1 MSIWWMSFA
10 PVADATNAKE
20 NAPHSVSAK
29 IHDHGKRM
37 KPPYDMG
44 FSCVRH
50 AQVYGI
56 GM

>member
-1 MSIWWMSFA
+1 MSFA
-10 PVADATNAKE
+10 PVADAIIVKE
-20 NAPHSVSAK
+20 NAPRFVSAK

-50 AQVYGI
+50 AQVYGT